1 MTDPRTGWR
10 RRRAPRPV
18 SGTADTRIMSDP
30 GPLPESSG
38 RERRQW
44 DRVRM
49 VSVSCTIT
57 SVLCGPLAVVLV
69 AWIFLVIGEA
79 NPANGVAGFVRG
91 FAAAVSL
98 GFDNLFTLADAKA
111 RVLVNDGL
119 AAITWLGIGALT
131 TMLIRRLALPNPT
144 GITT

>member
-1 MTDPRTGWR
+1 M
-10 RRRAPRPV
+10 
-18 SGTADTRIMSDP
+18 
-30 GPLPESSG
+30 
-38 RERRQW
+38 
-44 DRVRM
+44 
-49 VSVSCTIT
+49 
-57 SVLCGPLAVVLV
+57 
-69 AWIFLVIGEA
+69 
-79 NPANGVAGFVRG
+79 RG